1 MVISLAMVRASS
13 ARSRQYFGSLI
24 GTLAIGSAPRT
35 DHGDDRALGGFQLFA
50 NPAAGHLDCRHHVAE
65 MKAADQRVADLD
77 DSLGFGC
84 RIMLGLMGNPTARA
98 LKRSAC
104 RTAARI
110 ALLSADTGAIEL
122 GGRSR
127 GRQAYHTLIWR
138 RHNGPPRGPFSLE
151 RTGMSG
157 RPRMRALAK
166 SLLKDRASGRNGRP
180 TQADRAAGRRRSV
193 RTKPRRK
200 SCRKK

>member
-1 MVISLAMVRASS
+1 MVISLATVRASS

-24 GTLAIGSAPRT
+24 GTSAIGSAPRT

-50 NPAAGHLDCRHHVAE
+50 NQAAGHLDCRHHVAE

-98 LKRSAC
+98 LKRSGC

-110 ALLSADTGAIEL
+110 ALLSADTGAIEKSSSAAVHAAV
-122 GGRSR
+122 GGVYDR
-127 GRQAYHTLIWR
+127 LIWR

-166 SLLKDRASGRNGRP
+166 SLLKDRASGRNGR
-180 TQADRAAGRRRSV
+180 
-193 RTKPRRK
+193 
-200 SCRKK
+200 